1 MKKIKFIFCLMV
13 FSLGLVAS
21 SFFGLLNLS
30 SSSEAA
36 ACRPR
41 ECNNCRPDS
50 IYDSNTGNCRPTKR

>member
-1 MKKIKFIFCLMV
+1 MKKMKLMFCVAV
-13 FSLGLVAS
+13 FLLGLVAS
-21 SFFGLLNLS
+21 TFFGLVELS

-50 IYDSNTGNCRPTKR
+50 IYDANTGNCRPTKR